1 MTEPVTRGEFQ
12 MLAAKV
18 SDNARRLEAI
28 DAGGTRGVGALAV
41 QISEVIKDVAGV
53 QNDLKE
59 HKIQHDHDAELRARD
74 KTAATRFRV
83 TATITALASG
93 CTVIALLVDIAAHV
107 H

>member
-1 MTEPVTRGEFQ
+1 MSEPVTRGEFE
-12 MLAAKV
+12 MLASQV

-41 QISEVIKDVAGV
+41 QIAEVIKDVAGV

-59 HKIQHDHDAELRARD
+59 HKSQHEHDSELRRRD
-74 KTAATRFRV
+74 KMSAARFRV
-83 TATITALASG
+83 TASIAASAVG
-93 CTVIALLVDIAAHV
+93 VSVIALLVDIAAHV